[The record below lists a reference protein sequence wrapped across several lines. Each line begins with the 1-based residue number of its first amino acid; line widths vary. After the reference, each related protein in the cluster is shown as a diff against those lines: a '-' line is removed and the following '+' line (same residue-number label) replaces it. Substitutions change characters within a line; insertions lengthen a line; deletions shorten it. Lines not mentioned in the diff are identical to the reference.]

1 MVPDKKA
8 VFGTGRG
15 AVDQSGAHLA
25 GVSSMA
31 TRAVLAELAQQYQ
44 RTSGRSVAFL
54 SLGGVDAAQRIR
66 DGESF
71 DVVVLA
77 RDSIDRLIT
86 EGQLLA
92 GSVVDLARSGVAVAV
107 PAGAPRPDVGSEDAL
122 KRAVLAA
129 RTIGYST
136 GPSGVAL
143 AKLFDRWGLTET
155 LAGRTVVA
163 MPGVPV
169 GELVARAEVA
179 LGFQQ
184 LSELMTVDGI
194 EVVGRLPAPVD
205 IVTTF
210 SGAVGVRSRRP
221 DEAAALLRFL
231 ASPAADEVKRRQ
243 GMEPARA
250 RDGVQEQPA

>member
-122 KRAVLAA
+122 KRAGEPKELYIVPNAGHVDLYD
-129 RTIGYST
+129 RVNLIPFG
-136 GPSGVAL
+136 
-143 AKLFDRWGLTET
+143 KLTDFFRGN
-155 LAGRTVVA
+155 
-163 MPGVPV
+163 
-169 GELVARAEVA
+169 
-179 LGFQQ
+179 
-184 LSELMTVDGI
+184 LS
-194 EVVGRLPAPVD
+194 
-205 IVTTF
+205 
-210 SGAVGVRSRRP
+210 S
-221 DEAAALLRFL
+221 
-231 ASPAADEVKRRQ
+231 
-243 GMEPARA
+243 
-250 RDGVQEQPA
+250 